1 VEDNLMNEMYDMM
14 NKMSQ
19 SAFDNARRLGEIQLK
34 LSEKLMEQQVDLTN
48 AFIESSVK
56 GLELVG
62 KAKGYQE
69 LVSGQ
74 AELVRDYSQKVLE
87 GYRAGTDVVTEVR
100 ESLTKM
106 VDENVAEASKT
117 MKAATAKKAA

>member
-1 VEDNLMNEMYDMM
+1 MNDMYDVV

-19 SAFDNARRLGEIQLK
+19 SAFDTARRLGEIQLK

-56 GLELVG
+56 SLELLG

-87 GYRAGTDVVTEVR
+87 GYRSGTDVVTEAR
-100 ESLTKM
+100 ESLTKL
-106 VDENVAEASKT
+106 VDENVAEASKSL
-117 MKAATAKKAA
+117 KAATAKKAA